1 MSNSTKTGKRKI
13 PAPTFLY
20 SAAES
25 TLQAET
31 SKTANKTELRTLGKF
46 NFMRIL
52 SGDALNRSMTSFLGP
67 EASETES
74 GLGVE
79 QPQQSRISCDGS
91 E

>member
-1 MSNSTKTGKRKI
+1 MH
-13 PAPTFLY
+13 
-20 SAAES
+20 
-25 TLQAET
+25 
-31 SKTANKTELRTLGKF
+31 
-46 NFMRIL
+46 IL

-91 E
+91 ELPNNRLAQSLQTRLAGIQL